1 MPKVIVDMRLLIAWL
16 APIIACFFSPDVYM
30 SGMLSYL
37 VIKVAFYGFALFYTL
52 YFLISFLPPK
62 NQHNL

>member
-16 APIIACFFSPDVYM
+16 APIVACFFSPDVYM

-37 VIKVAFYGFALFYTL
+37 VIKVAFYGFALFIL
-52 YFLISFLPPK
+52 CIS
-62 NQHNL
+62 